1 MSLIEEALKRAKRD
15 GLTPD
20 ASRSRP
26 MPPLAPRVV
35 EPAIPPAGR
44 LTARLASRPQLK
56 IDREML
62 RAAGLAPLPSAERRL
77 TSEYRALK
85 RGLLA
90 FMARRGA
97 NPESGNSLMV
107 ASAMPGEG
115 KTFTALN
122 LAVSLAAER
131 DWTVVLV
138 DADSAKHHL
147 SSVLGIDDERGLL
160 DVLSDSKLSFA
171 DVMYRTAV
179 PGLHVVAAGQACEA
193 STELIAS
200 ARMSQALQE
209 LLREEPRAIVV
220 FDSSPLLLTTD
231 SRALADAVG
240 QVLLVVRADST
251 PRASV
256 MEAIAALGD
265 GHQIG
270 LVLNEYQGTALQQ
283 SYYEENEA
291 TRAASAG

>member
-35 EPAIPPAGR
+35 EPSIPPAGR

-97 NPESGNSLMV
+97 NPESGNSIMV

-131 DWTVVLV
+131 DGTVVLV

-147 SSVLGIDDERGLL
+147 SSVLGIDGERGLL

-179 PGLHVVAAGQACEA
+179 PGLHGVAAGQASEA

-209 LLREEPRAIVV
+209 LLREEPRAIVL

>member
-15 GLTPD
+15 GTTPD

-26 MPPLAPRVV
+26 MPAPHAPRA
-35 EPAIPPAGR
+35 EPAMPPAGR
-44 LTARLASRPQLK
+44 LTARLAARPQLK

-62 RAAGLAPLPSAERRL
+62 RAAGLAALPSAERRL

-90 FMARRGA
+90 FMSRRGA
-97 NPESGNSLMV
+97 SEEIGNSIMV
-107 ASAMPGEG
+107 ASAVPGEG
-115 KTFTALN
+115 KTFTSLN

-147 SSVLGIDDERGLL
+147 SSVLGIEQERGLL
-160 DVLSDSKLSFA
+160 DVLSDSRLSFA

-179 PGLHVVAAGQACEA
+179 PGLHVVAAGQASEA

-209 LLREEPRAIVV
+209 LLREEPGAIVV

-283 SYYEENEA
+283 SYYEGNEA

>member
-15 GLTPD
+15 GTIAD

-26 MPPLAPRVV
+26 MPATQAPRA
-35 EPAIPPAGR
+35 EPAMPPAGR
-44 LTARLASRPQLK
+44 LTARLAARPQLK
-56 IDREML
+56 INREML

-90 FMARRGA
+90 FMSRRGA
-97 NPESGNSLMV
+97 SEEIGNSIMV
-107 ASAMPGEG
+107 ASAVPGEG
-115 KTFTALN
+115 KTFTSLN

-147 SSVLGIDDERGLL
+147 SSVLGIEQERGLL
-160 DVLSDSKLSFA
+160 DVLSDSRLSFA

-179 PGLHVVAAGQACEA
+179 PGLHVVAAGQASEA

-200 ARMSQALQE
+200 ARMS
-209 LLREEPRAIVV
+209 
-220 FDSSPLLLTTD
+220 TT
-231 SRALADAVG
+231 S
-240 QVLLVVRADST
+240 VL
-251 PRASV
+251 
-256 MEAIAALGD
+256 
-265 GHQIG
+265 
-270 LVLNEYQGTALQQ
+270 
-283 SYYEENEA
+283 
-291 TRAASAG
+291 